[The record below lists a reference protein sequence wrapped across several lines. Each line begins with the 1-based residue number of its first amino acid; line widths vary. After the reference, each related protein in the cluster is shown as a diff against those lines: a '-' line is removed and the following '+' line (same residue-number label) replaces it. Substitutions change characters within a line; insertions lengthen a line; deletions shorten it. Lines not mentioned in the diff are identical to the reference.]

1 MINVNSNIP
10 SLIGAGANTTA
21 GSPKWHVIS
30 RGNTRSNAVKQANNK
45 KKKSTK
51 THQKS
56 HPTEEDLMDS
66 TDDSIPSTNATL
78 PLTTSGAS
86 LSFSS
91 SFSTSASVSTT
102 AVSPSVGKKLSH
114 DNHRNLGMCGI
125 LDTPKRRKVSL
136 SWRED
141 SLSPSND
148 QSMLSADLD
157 SSVEMNVDD
166 DDDDDDDDDG
176 ISYNNANDVSSLKSR
191 ISELENEYQ
200 KVLEA
205 VEEAKR
211 SVAEE
216 QKRRTDLMDK
226 RDALVRR
233 HFNAAV
239 LRAKLEMSKKEM
251 MDGSCSPA
259 LNMSMGQ
266 LYDEAVQ
273 QGISPEMYNSWIH
286 TRLTGINTN

>member
-1 MINVNSNIP
+1 MINVNSSIP
-10 SLIGAGANTTA
+10 SGIGAGTNTTT

-30 RGNTRSNAVKQANNK
+30 RGNTRANAAKKANMK
-45 KKKSTK
+45 KKKSSRSA
-51 THQKS
+51 HQKP
-56 HPTEEDLMDS
+56 HATEDLMDS
-66 TDDSIPSTNATL
+66 TNESIPSTNATL
-78 PLTTSGAS
+78 PLTTSGTS
-86 LSFSS
+86 LSFSTS
-91 SFSTSASVSTT
+91 TSTSFSASVSTT

-114 DNHRNLGMCGI
+114 DNHQNLGMCGI
-125 LDTPKRRKVSL
+125 LDSPKRRKVSL
-136 SWRED
+136 SWKED
-141 SLSPSND
+141 SLSPSKD

-157 SSVEMNVDD
+157 SSMEMNGSDD
-166 DDDDDDDDDG
+166 DDDEG
-176 ISYNNANDVSSLKSR
+176 IPDLNANDAPSLKRR

-200 KVLEA
+200 KVLVM
-205 VEEAKR
+205 VEEARR

-216 QKRRTDLMDK
+216 QKRKADLLEK
-226 RDALVRR
+226 REALVRR

>member
-1 MINVNSNIP
+1 MELDKLRLSRMRNAGCSCTFGRCNSETCDCYAIGLPCVEGNCSCTRCMNPYERP
-10 SLIGAGANTTA
+10 SY
-21 GSPKWHVIS
+21 
-30 RGNTRSNAVKQANNK
+30 
-45 KKKSTK
+45 
-51 THQKS
+51 
-56 HPTEEDLMDS
+56 
-66 TDDSIPSTNATL
+66 
-78 PLTTSGAS
+78 
-86 LSFSS
+86 
-91 SFSTSASVSTT
+91 
-102 AVSPSVGKKLSH
+102 
-114 DNHRNLGMCGI
+114 
-125 LDTPKRRKVSL
+125 
-136 SWRED
+136 
-141 SLSPSND
+141 
-148 QSMLSADLD
+148 
-157 SSVEMNVDD
+157 DD
-166 DDDDDDDDDG
+166 DDDDDDDR